1 MSSFTILEVIN
12 KLLSDNDNMSKDKKR
27 ELENSSV
34 IDEDITSES
43 DKDYQLEVSIKH
55 SIQMKKVIL
64 QKMGYSSYPEIF
76 ANFQPFKNSQFNT
89 GVIYV
94 IIYNLSRDKRFK
106 SVNILT
112 LAMIP
117 SSIKL
122 KLHQPNHYL
131 APLVD
136 QLIEL
141 RQDIEL
147 ETFEYLMEK

>member
-12 KLLSDNDNMSKDKKR
+12 KLLSDNDNVSKDKKR

-64 QKMGYSSYPEIF
+64 QKMGYSSYPEIL
-76 ANFQPFKNSQFNT
+76 AN
-89 GVIYV
+89 VY
-94 IIYNLSRDKRFK
+94 D
-106 SVNILT
+106 
-112 LAMIP
+112 AMIP
-117 SSIKL
+117 SSIEL